1 MTLQATGTH
10 KESLVALMAKPF
22 DLELYD
28 TNDGAKELIINWL
41 NTDEENHAYV
51 NPDKYGI
58 DIICDTADEHRYF
71 YEVEVKHNWKGA
83 RFPFPTVHF
92 PKRKMK
98 FANKDSIF
106 AMLNHQRTHAL
117 LISGQQF
124 LDAPIVRKDTI
135 YTRNEEFIEITVG
148 DCTIVELGVASE

>member
-1 MTLQATGTH
+1 MN
-10 KESLVALMAKPF
+10 KPF
-22 DLELYD
+22 SPELYA
-28 TNDGAKELIINWL
+28 TNDDAKELIIAWL
-41 NTDEENHAYV
+41 NTSDENKAYV
-51 NPDKYGI
+51 NPDQYGI
-58 DIICDTADEHRYF
+58 DIICETSTQQVYY

-92 PKRKMK
+92 PKRKLK

-106 AMLNHQRTHAL
+106 AMLNHQRTHVL
-117 LISGQQF
+117 LITGQQF

-148 DCTIVELGVASE
+148 DCTIVELGAASE